1 MHIAVG
7 KHSSTLRAI
16 LTTLILGASTITNAS
31 YIKHDL
37 LSYSNDRINN
47 ICFQKYI
54 RTSSTY
60 GLRSIDQNW
69 RQIALSTCQLSSK
82 EVKESFSKKF
92 N

>member
-7 KHSSTLRAI
+7 NIRSTLRSKLLI
-16 LTTLILGASTITNAS
+16 TLFLLGASTITNAS
-31 YIKHDL
+31 FINT
-37 LSYSNDRINN
+37 LSYNNDRINN

-54 RTSSTY
+54 KTSSIY
-60 GLRSIDQNW
+60 GLRSIDQHW